1 VIVGGGVL
9 TRDLQDYDYDNDR
22 GGDAAKSS
30 SHEDLFALSMI
41 LDEVI
46 YVI

>member
-1 VIVGGGVL
+1 MIMI
-9 TRDLQDYDYDNDR
+9 
-22 GGDAAKSS
+22 GGDATESS

-41 LDEVI
+41 LDELM